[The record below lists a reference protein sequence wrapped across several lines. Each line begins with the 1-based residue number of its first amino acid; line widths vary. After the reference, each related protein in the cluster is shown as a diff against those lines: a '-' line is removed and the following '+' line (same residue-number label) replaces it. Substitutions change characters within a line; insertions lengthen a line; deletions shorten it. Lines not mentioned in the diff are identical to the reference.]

1 MKQCIAGEN
10 LDTIFCQVGGYC
22 ATSNM
27 KLVIKVVPPTLS
39 PSLSPLPIFFYQPP
53 STFNH
58 SPFTQVGER
67 AKIKT
72 AEEDKKVVGKGG
84 KVGLK
89 TETEGRDGRQAQVLE
104 SQELY
109 LLKRKDSQED
119 QQPVERMSWPEVRV
133 QKEQLLLKEGKTKE
147 EVEEKGKA
155 AENRDKK
162 RNGMGS
168 GIRNKQ
174 KQEEPSLL
182 AILRSVTK
190 CFFKA
195 VTITILREYRLASSG
210 DVSHVTKM
218 LLFFQIAVGQFIA
231 KD

>member
-1 MKQCIAGEN
+1 MKQCSAGEN

-27 KLVIKVVPPTLS
+27 KLVIKVVFLHQ
-39 PSLSPLPIFFYQPP
+39 PSLSPLPILFDQPP

-72 AEEDKKVVGKGG
+72 AEEDKNVVGKGG

-119 QQPVERMSWPEVRV
+119 QRPVEQMSWPEVRV

-182 AILRSVTK
+182 AILRSDEM
-190 CFFKA
+190 FFKA
-195 VTITILREYRLASSG
+195 VTIIILREYRLASSG

>member
-1 MKQCIAGEN
+1 MRHLQHEACN
-10 LDTIFCQVGGYC
+10 QGGF
-22 ATSNM
+22 
-27 KLVIKVVPPTLS
+27 PPSTLS
-39 PSLSPLPIFFYQPP
+39 PSLSPLPIPFYQPP

-72 AEEDKKVVGKGG
+72 AEEDKKVVGNGG

-119 QQPVERMSWPEVRV
+119 QRPVEQMSWPEVRV

-182 AILRSVTK
+182 AILRSDEM
-190 CFFKA
+190 FFKA
-195 VTITILREYRLASSG
+195 VTIIILREYRLASSG

>member
-1 MKQCIAGEN
+1 MRHLQHEACN
-10 LDTIFCQVGGYC
+10 QGGF
-22 ATSNM
+22 
-27 KLVIKVVPPTLS
+27 PPSTLS
-39 PSLSPLPIFFYQPP
+39 PSLSPLPIPFYQPP

-119 QQPVERMSWPEVRV
+119 QRPVEQMSWPEVRV

-162 RNGMGS
+162 RKGMGS

-182 AILRSVTK
+182 AILRSDEM
-190 CFFKA
+190 FFKA
-195 VTITILREYRLASSG
+195 VTIIILREYRLASSG